1 MQNPIGLAGIVV
13 ILGIAVAFSS
23 NRKAINL
30 RIVGAAFGLQVVIAV
45 MVIYWDRGQ
54 RAIEAM
60 KDGVMAVIGFSQ
72 AGIDMVFGPLADT
85 DVIGFSFAINVL
97 PIIIFFSALMSVLYH
112 LRVMEWIVKIV
123 GGALHRII
131 GTGAVESM
139 NAAANVFVGQTEA
152 PLAVRPYLKNL
163 TEPQMFAVMVSGLA
177 SIAGTVLAGYALM
190 GAELEYLLAAA
201 FMAAPGGLLMAK
213 IIIPDDAVVSSGHRE
228 KLTMEPSQHKN
239 VILAAASGT
248 TDGLRLAAN
257 IGAML
262 IAVVALIALFN
273 GLVGGVLGLVGIDGP
288 PVLVE
293 LLREAALGQELAEAV
308 LIPGSDKL
316 LFEAGLIIDEA
327 AFVLLEQNSIS
338 PVLVTAPVTVQF
350 ILGKIF
356 QPLMYLLSVPWHEAQ
371 AAGALFG
378 EKLILNE
385 FVAFSHLTVYLEG
398 MSPRTIAISTFM
410 LCGFANLSSIAI
422 LLGGLGV
429 LVPEKRDLIG
439 RFGLKAVLAGSLS
452 NLMSAALAGLMLTF

>member
-1 MQNPIGLAGIVV
+1 MQNLIGLAGIVV
-13 ILGIAVAFSS
+13 ILAIAFAFSS

-30 RIVGAAFGLQVVIAV
+30 RVVGAAFGLQVVIAALV
-45 MVIYWDRGQ
+45 LYWDRGQ
-54 RAIEAM
+54 RAIEVM

-72 AGIDMVFGPLADT
+72 AGINMVFGPLADT

-112 LRVMEWIVKIV
+112 LRIMEWIVKIV
-123 GGALHRII
+123 GGALHKII

-139 NAAANVFVGQTEA
+139 NAAANIFVGQTEA
-152 PLAVRPYLKNL
+152 PLAVKPYLKGL

-190 GAELEYLLAAA
+190 GAELKYLLAAA

-213 IIIPDDAVVSSGHRE
+213 IIIPDDAVVSSSQNEMLEME
-228 KLTMEPSQHKN
+228 KSQHKN

-262 IAVVALIALFN
+262 IAFVALIAMIN
-273 GLVGGVLGLVGIDGP
+273 GLVGLV
-288 PVLVE
+288 
-293 LLREAALGQELAEAV
+293 
-308 LIPGSDKL
+308 
-316 LFEAGLIIDEA
+316 AGWFGYDLT
-327 AFVLLEQNSIS
+327 LQM
-338 PVLVTAPVTVQF
+338 
-350 ILGKIF
+350 ILGWIF
-356 QPLMYLLSVPWHEAQ
+356 SPLMYLLSVPWEEAQ

-385 FVAFSHLTVYLEG
+385 FVAFSHLNDYLAG
-398 MSPRTIAISTFM
+398 MSARTIAVVTFS

-439 RFGLKAVLAGSLS
+439 QLGMKAVLAGSLS
-452 NLMSAALAGLMLTF
+452 NLMSAALAGILLTF

>member
-1 MQNPIGLAGIVV
+1 MPANLIGLVGIVV
-13 ILGIAVAFSS
+13 ILAIAVAFSS

-30 RIVGAAFGLQVVIAV
+30 RVVGAAFGLQVLIAAFV
-45 MVIYWDRGQ
+45 LYFDAG
-54 RAIEAM
+54 RATIDTLSGAVL
-60 KDGVMAVIGFSQ
+60 KVIGYSK

-85 DVIGFSFAINVL
+85 EIVGFSFAINVL
-97 PIIIFFSALMSVLYH
+97 PIIIFFSALMSVQYY
-112 LRVMEWIVKIV
+112 LRIMEWIVRLV
-123 GGALHRII
+123 GGFLHKVI

-152 PLAVRPYLKNL
+152 PLVVRPYLKNL

-177 SIAGTVLAGYALM
+177 SIAGTVLAGYVLM
-190 GAELEYLLAAA
+190 GAELKYLLAAA

-213 IIIPDDAVVSSGHRE
+213 IIMPDEHKVKAGEHE
-228 KLTMEPSQHKN
+228 KLVMEPSEHKN

-262 IAVVALIALFN
+262 IAFVALIALFN
-273 GLVGGVLGLVGIDGP
+273 GVVGGLFGLVGIEG
-288 PVLVE
+288 
-293 LLREAALGQELAEAV
+293 
-308 LIPGSDKL
+308 
-316 LFEAGLIIDEA
+316 
-327 AFVLLEQNSIS
+327 
-338 PVLVTAPVTVQF
+338 VTLQL

-356 QPLMYLLSVPWHEAQ
+356 QPLMYLLSVPWAEAE

-385 FVAFSHLTVYLEG
+385 FVAFSHLNDYLAG
-398 MSPRTIAISTFM
+398 MSPRTIAVVTFS

-429 LVPEKRDLIG
+429 LVPVKREL
-439 RFGLKAVLAGSLS
+439 FGMLGIKAVLAASLS
-452 NLMSAALAGLMLTF
+452 NLMSAALAGLLLTF

>member
-13 ILGIAVAFSS
+13 LLVIAFLFSS

-30 RIVGAAFGLQVVIAV
+30 RVVGAALALQAAIAAFVLYFDAGRAVI
-45 MVIYWDRGQ
+45 DSLST
-54 RAIEAM
+54 
-60 KDGVMAVIGFSQ
+60 GVLAVIGYSR

-85 DVIGFSFAINVL
+85 DKIGFSFAVNVL
-97 PIIIFFSALMSVLYH
+97 PIIIFFSALMSVMYH
-112 LRVMEWIVKIV
+112 LRIMEWVVKLV
-123 GGALHRII
+123 GGALHKII

-139 NAAANVFVGQTEA
+139 NAAANIFVGQTEA
-152 PLAVRPYLKNL
+152 PLAIRPYLKNL
-163 TEPQMFAVMVSGLA
+163 SEPQLFAVMCSGVA
-177 SIAGTVLAGYALM
+177 SIAGTVLAGYVLM
-190 GAELEYLLAAA
+190 GAELKYLLAAA

-213 IIIPDDAVVSSGHRE
+213 ILMPDDEVVAAGKHE
-228 KLTMEPSQHKN
+228 KLVMERSHHKN

-262 IAVVALIALFN
+262 VAFVALIALFN
-273 GLVGGVLGLVGIDGP
+273 GLVGGVFSLFGVEGIT
-288 PVLVE
+288 L
-293 LLREAALGQELAEAV
+293 
-308 LIPGSDKL
+308 
-316 LFEAGLIIDEA
+316 
-327 AFVLLEQNSIS
+327 
-338 PVLVTAPVTVQF
+338 QF
-350 ILGKIF
+350 ILGKVF
-356 QPLMYLLSVPWHEAQ
+356 QPLMYLLSVPWAEAQ

-385 FVAFSHLTVYLEG
+385 FVAFSHLNDYLAG
-398 MSPRTIAISTFM
+398 MSPRTFAVSTFM

>member
-1 MQNPIGLAGIVV
+1 MSNYIG
-13 ILGIAVAFSS
+13 ILGIVAILAIAFLFSS
-23 NRKAINL
+23 NRKAVNL
-30 RIVGAAFGLQVVIAV
+30 RIVGAAFALQVVVATIV
-45 MVIYWDRGQ
+45 LYWDRG
-54 RAIEAM
+54 RAGIAFLS
-60 KDGVMAVIGFSQ
+60 DGVMAVIGFSK
-72 AGIDMVFGPLADT
+72 AGIDMVFGPLANT
-85 DVIGFSFAINVL
+85 EIIGFSFAINVL

-112 LRVMEWIVKIV
+112 LRVMEWIVKLV
-123 GGALHRII
+123 GGFLHRVI

-139 NAAANVFVGQTEA
+139 NAAANIFVGQTEA
-152 PLAVRPYLKNL
+152 PLAVRPYLKGL

-190 GAELEYLLAAA
+190 GAELKYLLAAA

-213 IIIPDDAVVSSGHRE
+213 IVMPDDVVVKSGQHE
-228 KLTMEPSQHKN
+228 KLMMEKSQHKN

-262 IAVVALIALFN
+262 IAFVALIALFN
-273 GLVGGVLGLVGIDGP
+273 GLVGWVAGWFGY
-288 PVLVE
+288 E
-293 LLREAALGQELAEAV
+293 LTLQM
-308 LIPGSDKL
+308 
-316 LFEAGLIIDEA
+316 
-327 AFVLLEQNSIS
+327 
-338 PVLVTAPVTVQF
+338 
-350 ILGKIF
+350 ILGWIF
-356 QPLMYLLSVPWHEAQ
+356 RPLMYLLSVPWAEAQ

-385 FVAFSHLTVYLEG
+385 FVAFSHLNEYLAG
-398 MSPRTIAISTFM
+398 MSDRTVAIVTFS

-439 RFGLKAVLAGSLS
+439 QLGLKAVLAGSLS
-452 NLMSAALAGLMLTF
+452 NLMSAALAGLLLTF

>member
-1 MQNPIGLAGIVV
+1 MSNYIGIVGIVV
-13 ILGIAVAFSS
+13 ILAIAFLFSS
-23 NRKAINL
+23 NRKAVNL
-30 RIVGAAFGLQVVIAV
+30 RIVGAAFALQVVVATIV
-45 MVIYWDRGQ
+45 LYWDIG
-54 RAIEAM
+54 RAGIELLSN
-60 KDGVMAVIGFSQ
+60 GVMAVIGFSK
-72 AGIDMVFGPLADT
+72 AGIDMVFGPLANT
-85 DVIGFSFAINVL
+85 EVIGFSFAINVL

-112 LRVMEWIVKIV
+112 LRVMEWVVKLV
-123 GGALHRII
+123 GGFLHKVI

-139 NAAANVFVGQTEA
+139 NAAANIFVGQTEA
-152 PLAVRPYLKNL
+152 PLAVRPYLKGL
-163 TEPQMFAVMVSGLA
+163 TEAQMFAVMVSGLA

-190 GAELEYLLAAA
+190 GAELKYLLAAA

-213 IIIPDDAVVSSGHRE
+213 IVMPDDVVVGSGQQE
-228 KLTMEPSQHKN
+228 KLVMEKSQHKN

-262 IAVVALIALFN
+262 IAFVALIALFN
-273 GLVGGVLGLVGIDGP
+273 GLVGWVSGWFGY
-288 PVLVE
+288 E
-293 LLREAALGQELAEAV
+293 LTLQM
-308 LIPGSDKL
+308 
-316 LFEAGLIIDEA
+316 
-327 AFVLLEQNSIS
+327 
-338 PVLVTAPVTVQF
+338 

-356 QPLMYLLSVPWHEAQ
+356 QPLIYLLSVPWEEAQ

-385 FVAFSHLTVYLEG
+385 FVAFSHLNDYLAG
-398 MSPRTIAISTFM
+398 MSPRTIAIVTFS

-439 RFGLKAVLAGSLS
+439 QLGLKAVLAGSLS
-452 NLMSAALAGLMLTF
+452 NLMSAALAGLLLTF